1 MQLTTREQRI
11 LDWHFLR
18 MKLWGVAIPA
28 LFIGSFKPVHFYKR
42 FISLQ
47 APRPHIGIRFRTSH
61 PGYYF
66 MFIIWPVG
74 LTFWVSAST
83 LWGWY
88 LRTDAD
94 CRHL

>member
-1 MQLTTREQRI
+1 MQLTTREQRV

-28 LFIGSFKPVHFYKR
+28 MFIGSFKPVRFYR
-42 FISLQ
+42 GFISLQ

-74 LTFWVSAST
+74 LAFWVSASAFR
-83 LWGWY
+83 GFS
-88 LRTDAD
+88 LRRDAN